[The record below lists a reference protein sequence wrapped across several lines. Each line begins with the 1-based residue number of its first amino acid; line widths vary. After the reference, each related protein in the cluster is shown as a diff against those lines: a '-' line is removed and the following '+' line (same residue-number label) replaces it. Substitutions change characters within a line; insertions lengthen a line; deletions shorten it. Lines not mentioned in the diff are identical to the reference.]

1 MSGVGYAFLSV
12 VRRGLAALVPAGL
25 PAGDAR
31 VGVPVQFSVGGA
43 PVTGLPA
50 AALRGPGD
58 VTGFDAGAIRRTWPA
73 AGAVGAE
80 TNYLALAELDDA
92 DLPWRYTPDA
102 TASDRLAP
110 WLCLVVL
117 EDGEIT
123 GQQPAGAGPL
133 PTVTVADTGS
143 LPDLS
148 QSWAW
153 AHAQVLGQPDDPATD
168 FNAAD
173 IAVLLAQAPSR
184 LVARLLCPRQLQPR
198 RSYQAFVVPAYERG
212 RLAGT
217 GQPVAGAARL
227 APAWTPGQG
236 AVTLPAYAS
245 WSFQTGAEGDFAS
258 LAAKLHPAGDLPP
271 ELWRRQLAVSPPGTD
286 PPAWQVT
293 DLESAL
299 IPVGAAIAAWP
310 GLDAH
315 GFTSALQDRTKPN
328 STVLEPPLY
337 GRWLAATDNLST
349 DPTAVPPWFHQLNG
363 DPRARVAAGLGT
375 AIVQAEQ
382 QQLLAGAWAQ
392 VAGIRGANDT
402 LRRAQL
408 ARELALR
415 LFTRHITALGAPGL
429 LALSAPLHGQVRAGS
444 STLLAQL
451 AASAVAPGALAP
463 AWRRLARPLG
473 TLAVRQGHPAGAPVA
488 GRPDAVARMN
498 NGSLSIVPPPPAP
511 PAAVTGAA
519 ARLGDLGTVF
529 AGIHLPPEKLST
541 LHPPDGFVLTHLS
554 VITARAL
561 PTGAAPGGPLGPPGA
576 GKLLPGGPAA
586 PPGGPAA
593 PPGAGKLAPEA
604 AAFQQAAA
612 ALMTQFAQPPGAGTT
627 WVQADLGAAD
637 TAIRTAL
644 NPLATIQAPLAGRLA
659 GVVSGPRRTDPIE
672 PVMAAPAFPQ
682 PMYQPL
688 ADLDRDWLLPGL
700 AALPAD
706 TVALLRT
713 NWRFVESFLTGL
725 NHEMARKLLWNGY
738 PTDQRGTYFRYFWDI
753 RGNVSGGAGGDIGPA
768 QLWTGALGENHAT
781 SDPLVLLVRGELI
794 RRYPNLVVYAVP
806 ATPAVPGVTPRQPG
820 TAETQPVFFGRVD
833 PDIALFGFDLGAAA
847 AQSDPGWFFVLQ
859 EHPSEP
865 RFGLAPP
872 DSPPAFGTQPG
883 SWDALGWE
891 HLAAS
896 AADLD
901 ALRFIDLNAAL
912 PQDPPSLGP
921 AGAVWHAGG
930 SPGSRAADIASIT
943 FQHPKRL
950 AIHGSVLIPPPPPPP
965 HPVPAPGPGGG
976 T

>member
-1 MSGVGYAFLSV
+1 MSDASYAFLSV
-12 VRRGLAALVPAGL
+12 VRRGLAALVPPGL

-43 PVTGLPA
+43 PVTGLPP

-73 AGAVGAE
+73 ANAVGAE
-80 TNYLALAELDDA
+80 TNYFALAELDDA

-102 TASDRLAP
+102 TAGDRLAP
-110 WLCLVVL
+110 WLCLIVV
-117 EDGEIT
+117 EEGEIA
-123 GQQPAGAGPL
+123 GQQPAGAGPM
-133 PTVTVADTGS
+133 PVVTVADAGS

-153 AHAQVLGQPDDPATD
+153 AHGQVLGGPDAPATD
-168 FNAAD
+168 FDAAD
-173 IAVLLAQAPSR
+173 VAGLLAQAPAR
-184 LVARLLCPRQLQPR
+184 VVARLLCPRQLQPR

-217 GQPVAGAARL
+217 GERPGGTGRL
-227 APAWTPGQG
+227 APAWTPDQG
-236 AVTLPAYAS
+236 AVTLPVYAS
-245 WSFQTGAEGDFAS
+245 WSFQTGDDGDFAS
-258 LAAKLHPAGDLPP
+258 LAAKLHPAGDLSP
-271 ELWRRQLAVSPPGTD
+271 ELWQRQVAVSPPGTD

-293 DLESAL
+293 DLEGAL
-299 IPVGAAIAAWP
+299 IPVGAAVAEWP

-315 GFTSALQDRTKPN
+315 GFTSALQARTIAN

-337 GRWLAATDNLST
+337 GRWLAATDTLST
-349 DPTAVPPWFHQLNG
+349 DPAAVPPWFHQLNG

-392 VAGIRGANDT
+392 VAGIRAANET
-402 LRRAQL
+402 LRLTQL

-415 LFTRHITALGAPGL
+415 LYTRHVTALGAPDL
-429 LALSAPLHGQVRAGS
+429 LTLSAPLHGRVRAGS
-444 STLLAQL
+444 GTLLAQL

-473 TLAVRQGHPAGAPVA
+473 TLAVRQGQPASTAVA

-498 NGSLSIVPPPPAP
+498 NGSLPIVPPPPAP
-511 PAAVTGAA
+511 PAPVTGAA
-519 ARLGDLGTVF
+519 ARLGDLGAVF
-529 AGIHLPPEKLST
+529 TSIHLAPEKLPT
-541 LHPPDGFVLTHLS
+541 RHPPDGFVLTRLP
-554 VITARAL
+554 VITARDL
-561 PTGAAPGGPLGPPGA
+561 PAGGIPGSPQGPPGA
-576 GKLLPGGPAA
+576 GKLT
-586 PPGGPAA
+586 
-593 PPGAGKLAPEA
+593 PEA
-604 AAFQQAAA
+604 AGFQRAAT
-612 ALMTQFAQPPGAGTT
+612 ALMTQFAQPPAAGTT

-637 TAIRTAL
+637 AAIRTAL
-644 NPLATIQAPLAGRLA
+644 DPVATIQAPLAGRLS

-688 ADLDRDWLLPGL
+688 ANLDRAWLLPGL
-700 AALPAD
+700 EAMPTD

-738 PTDQRGTYFRYFWDI
+738 PTDQRGTYFRHFWDI
-753 RGNVSGGAGGDIGPA
+753 RGNVSGSGDGDIGPA
-768 QLWTGALGENHAT
+768 QLWVGALGENHAAA
-781 SDPLVLLVRGELI
+781 DPLVLLVRGELI
-794 RRYPNLVVYAVP
+794 RRYPNVVVYAVP
-806 ATPAVPGVTPRQPG
+806 AVAGPAGRQPG

-833 PDIALFGFDLGAAA
+833 PDIALFGFDLGADAA
-847 AQSDPGWFFVLQ
+847 RGDPGWFFVLQ

-872 DSPPAFGTQPG
+872 DENPVFGSQPA
-883 SWDALGWE
+883 SWEALGWE

-950 AIHGSVLIPPPPPPP
+950 AIHGSVLIPAPPPPP
-965 HPVPAPGPGGG
+965 HPAPAPGGG